1 MLRLMCLI
9 AALSLAPWPA
19 DAQQPQPR
27 SGYVRRDGVY
37 VPPSY
42 QTRPN
47 GTRLDNYSTRGN
59 VNPYSMKPGTV
70 DAFAYRAP
78 RRR

>member
-1 MLRLMCLI
+1 MFRLFCLI
-9 AALSLAPWPA
+9 AVLSLAPWPA

-27 SGYVRRDGVY
+27 SGYVRRDGAY

-59 VNPYSMKPGTV
+59 VSPFTGKRGTV
-70 DAFAYRAP
+70 DPYAYRSP

>member
-1 MLRLMCLI
+1 MLRLLCLI
-9 AALSLAPWPA
+9 AGLSLAPWPA

-42 QTRPN
+42 QSRPN

-59 VNPYSMKPGTV
+59 ANPFTGKPGSV
-70 DAFAYRAP
+70 DPYAYRPP